1 MASTAEYG
9 AAARPSANLV
19 AHAAWAALRIGRSD
33 LLDDPEVR
41 TRPPVLDERGRWHA
55 ALAADP
61 IRETG

>member
-1 MASTAEYG
+1 MTAAEI
-9 AAARPSANLV
+9 PTDTD
-19 AHAAWAALRIGRSD
+19 ALRAM
-33 LLDDPEVR
+33 LDDPEVR